1 MYNLST
7 LTQSLPNIDHP
18 ELVSQGFALWM
29 VWENELP
36 QSVPETLMSFGGWK
50 LSSNQN
56 QSLWVFMSKDVLFAC
71 ARIFKWFNKEDIRLS
86 MRVFPVKVNI
96 GQGLSHSIGVEDKI
110 FKTTISRPSDF
121 EIHMHARLKEEGLG
135 IHSLK
140 FEAPQSSFMPYLD
153 HWFMFKASESF
164 SFSSSLNW
172 KFILKPAENISKQEV
187 KKKWE
192 KQKQDFLVRFLKIG
206 LKVEDAAQ
214 GLIISVDGVR
224 KLRSMA
230 LDVLSLLQGLKPGK
244 ILSCLLVSQTK
255 FMDKS
260 EFYSDKNKSS
270 LDWSQFN
277 ADIMYLPLKNVFQL
291 GKGFELTDE
300 GDSSKERN
308 INELVGVRIN
318 KELIGEVDQRL
329 EVHMPEDLVK
339 GDFSGCYY
347 CGLKTHRFQTCPSR
361 NIFNLDSSLEQ
372 LERLDIKDIASGL
385 EALAGEIK
393 SGKNIDEI
401 LRQSSASSQ
410 LLRSIFNINYPSQ
423 HRCIRLVWR
432 SRGTHWPQGLR
443 QLVSMEESSIWSALE
458 NFRMGQIGFAE
469 SSARKAGFRKPKD
482 FQPKT
487 LQGFI
492 SLEKEDFR
500 EAGNFFDEAAALGY
514 TPLQKAYHAY
524 LKARMKEVE
533 GDFAKAQLLYQ
544 EALKLA
550 PGMKEASYRQGVCM
564 VKSGYIDQAMG
575 HFANLIREDPLYF
588 NYVLIDPELEDG
600 HSHLMSSFY
609 PLWKK
614 ASKDAESVKNLFPKI
629 QKKIASWFDEE
640 GEASKQFIQHL
651 NFLSGFSNIENY
663 AAMVRIVQG
672 ARKLFDDISRKI
684 EEEVLLL
691 RKKQSDIS
699 SRLKDIK
706 KQVAWFPLGRLF
718 MRRFNRVSAMVMEN
732 LRLASEQ
739 DLATAKGYKQ
749 SRKLTT
755 QAEEQVAS
763 LHKKLSSLKVARDGI
778 LFVMLMFR
786 SFLWTMII
794 LMTISIIIVPL
805 ITYFGMRHD
814 LAWAGSLVEE
824 KALFFQVGMIVTAIF
839 SLAIASVRTVL
850 SFERKKDVFLS
861 NRK

>member
-7 LTQSLPNIDHP
+7 LTKSLPKIDHP

-36 QSVPETLMSFGGWK
+36 QSVPETLMSFGGWQ
-50 LSSNQN
+50 LSSGQN

-71 ARIFKWFNKEDIRLS
+71 ARIFKWFNKEDIKLS
-86 MRVFPVKVNI
+86 MRVFPVKINI

-121 EIHMHARLKEEGLG
+121 EIFMHTRLKEEGLG

-153 HWFMFKASESF
+153 QWFMFKASENF

-172 KFILKPAENISKQEV
+172 QFIIKPAENISKQEV
-187 KKKWE
+187 KKNWE
-192 KQKQDFLVRFLKIG
+192 KQKQDFLVRFVKIG

-214 GLIISVDGVR
+214 GLIISVDGIR

-230 LDVLSLLQGLKPGK
+230 LDVLGLLQGLKPGK
-244 ILSCLLVSQTK
+244 VLSCLLICQTK

-260 EFYSDKNKSS
+260 EFYSDINKSS
-270 LDWSQFN
+270 LDWSQFRP
-277 ADIMYLPLKNVFQL
+277 DIMYLPLKNVFQL
-291 GKGFELTDE
+291 GKGFELADE

-318 KELIGEVDQRL
+318 KELIGEIDQRL
-329 EVHMPEDLVK
+329 EVYMPEVLAK
-339 GDFSGCYY
+339 GEFPACYY
-347 CGLKTHRFQTCPSR
+347 CGLKTHRLQSCPSR

-372 LERLDIKDIASGL
+372 LEKLDIKDIASGL
-385 EALAGEIK
+385 DALADEMK
-393 SGKNIDEI
+393 SGKKTDEI

-410 LLRSIFNINYPSQ
+410 ILRAIFNINYPSQ

-432 SRGTHWPQGLR
+432 SRGTNWPEGLR
-443 QLVSMEESSIWSALE
+443 QLVSMEESSIWGALE
-458 NFRMGQIGFAE
+458 NFRMGQTGFAE
-469 SSARKAGFRKPKD
+469 SSARKAGFRQPKD

-492 SLEKEDFR
+492 SLEKENFR
-500 EAGNFFDEAAALGY
+500 EARNFFDEAAALGY

-533 GDFAKAQLLYQ
+533 EDFSKAQILYQ

-550 PGMKEASYRQGVCM
+550 PGMKEARYRQGVCM

-588 NYVLIDPELEDG
+588 NYVLIDPELEKD

-609 PLWKK
+609 PLWRK
-614 ASKDAESVKNLFPKI
+614 ASMDAKSVKELLPKI
-629 QKKIASWFDEE
+629 QKKIAAWFDEE
-640 GEASKQFIQHL
+640 GEVSKQFTQHL

-663 AAMVRIVQG
+663 AAMIRIVQG
-672 ARKLFDDISRKI
+672 TRKLFDDISRKI

-691 RKKQSDIS
+691 RKKQTDIS

-718 MRRFNRVSAMVMEN
+718 MNRFNRVSAMVVEN

-739 DLATAKGYKQ
+739 DLATARGYRQ
-749 SRKLTT
+749 SKRLTM
-755 QAEEQVAS
+755 QAEEQIAS
-763 LHKKLSSLKVARDGI
+763 LHKKLSSLKMARDGV

-794 LMTISIIIVPL
+794 LMTLSIVIVPL
-805 ITYFGMRHD
+805 ITYLGMRHD
-814 LAWAGSLVEE
+814 LAWTGSIIEE

-850 SFERKKDVFLS
+850 NFERKKDVFLS
-861 NRK
+861 KRK